1 MLCIVLTLKA
11 TAGPIEFEAFG
22 FKFRGAS
29 GPMIFWLI
37 TFFGFIAAVKVLW
50 KYGFGRTKVAVFT
63 SANSSGVCAR

>member
-22 FKFRGAS
+22 LKFRGAS

-50 KYGFGRTKVAVFT
+50 KYGFG
-63 SANSSGVCAR
+63 